1 MLNYDYFVSF
11 LFVSG
16 MVWMERTRFLGPNS
30 SLQYVYATETYLY
43 LENLTIIIYN
53 LVCCYFI
60 IDSFVLLH
68 QFVISLLKSEDNPNN
83 TYDHCNM

>member
-1 MLNYDYFVSF
+1 
-11 LFVSG
+11 
-16 MVWMERTRFLGPNS
+16 MERTRFLGPKC

-53 LVCCYFI
+53 LVVCYFI
-60 IDSFVLLH
+60 IDSFFLLH

-83 TYDHCNM
+83 TYDHCNI